1 MSQTGVLTR
10 VVSVDGTDYN
20 AAITQDAGLMADL
33 HVGGR
38 WGAGVGI
45 VRTIFIQSEFAV
57 AWEINFYAT
66 PAGRNLDPNID
77 SFQGRFAFVVA
88 DGVQTAGAGLFRY
101 YVNGLTLLVS
111 DFDAGVGVGGDL
123 HVELVPRGAG
133 KALGDGFRI
142 GIAVEV
148 PGGWG

>member
-1 MSQTGVLTR
+1 MSQTGVLTP

-20 AAITQDAGLMADL
+20 AAIAQDAGLMVDL

-45 VRTIFIQSEFAV
+45 VRTIFIQSEFQV
-57 AWEINFYAT
+57 AWEISFYAT
-66 PAGRNLDPNID
+66 NAGRNLDPNID
-77 SFQGRFAFVVA
+77 SFQGRFAFNA
-88 DGVQTAGAGLFRY
+88 AGGVQTAGAGLFRY
-101 YVNGLTLLVS
+101 YVDGLMLQVRDL
-111 DFDAGVGVGGDL
+111 DAGVGVGGDL
-123 HVELVPRGAG
+123 HVELVPRGAS

-142 GIAVEV
+142 GVAVEI